1 MDLIDRYVIAV
12 RRQLPRGLADDIT
25 AELADSLRSE
35 AEEYQR
41 ATGHAI
47 TEAEQS
53 ALLKKRGHPWLMASR
68 YQPQQ
73 YLIGPALFPYYK
85 QALQIVVFWVV
96 VPLVLFGAAL
106 NAIYTNDPGVSAS
119 VQAFVRGLG
128 SAWNGAIYAIGMVTI
143 VFAILDHEKVRI
155 NVLDH
160 WSPAKLPEPTEGR
173 IIPRAETIIGL
184 VFTLTFLVWWIGL
197 VRVPELVLRP
207 GDGVEFAPAPIWTTL
222 YLPILVC
229 AIAGAGV
236 YFIDLVRPWRTV
248 TVSIVDMIVNAASIV
263 ILVAILRADQY
274 VIVSGPGVLAGNI
287 DRAYWVNQVVEWS
300 LMVVTAI
307 AIFDLCYELWR
318 VRKTRGSAALV

>member
-12 RRQLPRGLADDIT
+12 RRQLPRELADDIT

-35 AEEYQR
+35 AEEHER
-41 ATGHAI
+41 VTGHAI
-47 TEAEQS
+47 SEPEQA

-96 VPLVLFGAAL
+96 VPIVLFGGAL
-106 NAIYTNDPGVSAS
+106 NAIYASDPSMS
-119 VQAFVRGLG
+119 VAIRAFVRAIG
-128 SAWNGAIYAIGMVTI
+128 SAWNGAIFAIGIVTI

-155 NVLDH
+155 NVLDN
-160 WSPAKLPEPTEGR
+160 WNPAKLPEPAEGR
-173 IIPRAETIIGL
+173 VIPRSETILGL
-184 VFTLTFLVWWIGL
+184 VFTLTFLVWWLGL

-207 GDGVEFAPAPIWTTL
+207 GDGVEFAPAPIWTTF
-222 YLPILVC
+222 YVPILLC
-229 AIAGAGV
+229 AIASAGV
-236 YFIDLVRPWRTV
+236 YLIDLVRPWRTL
-248 TVSIVDMIVNAASIV
+248 TVSIADMIINAAITV

-287 DRAYWVNQVVEWS
+287 DRAYWVNQIAEWC
-300 LMVVTAI
+300 LVIVTAI
-307 AIFDLCYELWR
+307 TIFDLCYELWR
-318 VRKTRGSAALV
+318 VRRSRGSVALV